1 MASDIDNYVAE
12 HKAGDD
18 CNKNVRVLI
27 LDPHCNKNV
36 RVLILDPHYVINLIK
51 GEYNN

>member
-27 LDPHCNKNV
+27 LDPH
-36 RVLILDPHYVINLIK
+36 YVINLIK

>member
-1 MASDIDNYVAE
+1 MEGNSTIKKYGRIKQPDIDNAE
-12 HKAGDD
+12 REAGDD

-27 LDPHCNKNV
+27 LDPHC
-36 RVLILDPHYVINLIK
+36 VINLIK